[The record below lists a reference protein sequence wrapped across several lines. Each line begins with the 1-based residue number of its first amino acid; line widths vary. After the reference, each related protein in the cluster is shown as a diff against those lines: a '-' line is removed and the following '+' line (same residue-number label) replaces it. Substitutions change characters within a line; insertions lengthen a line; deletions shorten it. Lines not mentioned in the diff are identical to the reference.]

1 MKALQI
7 SAYGDNSVVA
17 INSIAPLP
25 KVGPG
30 TVLVKVY
37 KAALNPVDW
46 KMRNGSMKAF
56 MPLDFPATIG
66 GDFSGVVEAVGDE
79 VRSVKVGDEVFGN
92 GIRSL
97 GGSGA
102 FAEYV
107 AVPESNVAH
116 KPESLT
122 HNDLAAVVS
131 VGTCA
136 YLGIDEVGQVTAGQ
150 RVLVHGGAGGVGS
163 LAVQLAKA
171 KGAHVT
177 ATAAASD
184 RAVVHQHGAEE
195 VLDYATDFWA
205 TAPTDYD
212 LVLDTVGGDTYRR
225 SFGLLKPGGKLVS
238 FVAQPDPA
246 LMDQHGVTAFFVL
259 GFPQGERL
267 RKVRQLLVEGIFVPT
282 ISKVFPLDQGGAALD
297 FQENGHPK
305 GKIVLSVL

>member
-17 INSIAPLP
+17 INLDAPLP
-25 KVGPG
+25 TVGPG

-37 KAALNPVDW
+37 QAALNPVDW
-46 KMRNGSMKAF
+46 KMRNGAMQAF
-56 MPLDFPATIG
+56 VPLDFPATIG

-79 VRSVKVGDEVFGN
+79 VRGVKVGDEVFGN

-107 AVPESNVAH
+107 AVPESNVAA
-116 KPESLT
+116 KPASRT
-122 HNDLAAVVS
+122 HRELAAVVA

-136 YLGIDEVGQVTAGQ
+136 YLGIDEVGQVVPGQ
-150 RVLVHGGAGGVGS
+150 RVLVHGGAGGIGS

-171 KGAHVT
+171 RGAHVT
-177 ATAAASD
+177 ATAAATD
-184 RAVVHQHGAEE
+184 HAVVRQHGADE

-205 TAPTDYD
+205 TTPADYD
-212 LVLDTVGGDTYRR
+212 LVLDTVGGDTCRR
-225 SFGLLKPGGKLVS
+225 SYGLLKKGGKLVS

-246 LMDQHGVTAFFVL
+246 LMDQYGVTAFFVL

-267 RKVRQLLVEGIFVPT
+267 AKVRQLLADGVFVPT
-282 ISKVFPLDQGGAALD
+282 ISKAFPLDQGAAALD